1 MEVTESKIYE
11 AFGMEAPAEEPVPA
25 AEQNAHEEPADD
37 QTDEESVESG
47 DEGSDEG
54 GRQEQ
59 TPEQRRS
66 NAARR
71 REAEKKAEI
80 DSAVSAAVKA
90 AEEKA
95 KAQQAAFF
103 AAAGLKNTITGE
115 PITNMDEFDAWKRE
129 YDAKKLESDLKKG
142 KLTPEG
148 LQQVIDQNPTVKAA
162 KAIVENQQAAERQQA
177 DSAARAKIEAEFAEI
192 QKYDPNIKGVPDLMK
207 MENFEEFKAKV
218 DKGYTFLDAYL
229 SVNRDKIET
238 QRNEAARTQAGLNA
252 RGKSHMTGITNQR
265 GAGNQAVPPDIMQ
278 QYRFFNPKATDEEI
292 IAHYNKSIR
301 K

>member
-1 MEVTESKIYE
+1 MEVTENQIYE
-11 AFGMEAPAEEPVPA
+11 AFGMEAPEEPPSPA
-25 AEQNAHEEPADD
+25 AEQTAPEEPADD
-37 QTDEESVESG
+37 QTEETVESG
-47 DEGSDEG
+47 DEGDNG

-80 DSAVSAAVKA
+80 DNAVSAAVRA

-142 KLTPEG
+142 RLTPEG

-162 KAIVENQQAAERQQA
+162 RAIVENQQATERQQA